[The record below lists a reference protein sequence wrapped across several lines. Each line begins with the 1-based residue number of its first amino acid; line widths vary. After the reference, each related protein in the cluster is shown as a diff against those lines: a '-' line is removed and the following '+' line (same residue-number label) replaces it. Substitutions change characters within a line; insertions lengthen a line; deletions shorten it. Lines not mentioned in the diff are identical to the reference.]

1 MIYEKAPSAKYY
13 TFEDL
18 LETDGYLIY
27 TNVGVSMLPLIR
39 QKRDIIEIHAKG
51 NNRCR
56 KYDVV
61 LYKRGEKYL
70 LHRIVKVHPDDYVIV
85 GDNCIW
91 REYGIKDDQI
101 LGVMT
106 RVVRDGKSITTDNIL
121 YKVYVHLWVD
131 FYYIRATILY
141 TKLLFHNIKHKI
153 KRLFTTQ

>member
-121 YKVYVHLWVD
+121 YKVYVPLWVD